1 MYSLT
6 VEETLRQLDEVVAT
20 DETPTPVGL

>member
-6 VEETLRQLDEVVAT
+6 VEETLKHLEGVVAQVEPAAVAT
-20 DETPTPVGL
+20 R